1 MIPQR
6 SLTFWIVTQ
15 LAFLVAVIGAG
26 WAGGDLALGLALGS
40 VVLVTLAAL
49 TVASR
54 RGWSI
59 AGLSTGVGD
68 ERERSIYRDA
78 GFRTSEMLIYA
89 LTIWLTITVA
99 QGDPNPTLLAVV
111 LGYAALWIGNLAWLS
126 LSGRRAVKRAA

>member
-1 MIPQR
+1 MIPER

-15 LAFLVAVIGAG
+15 LAFLAAVVAAG
-26 WAGGDLALGLALGS
+26 WAGGDLALGLALGG
-40 VVLVTLAAL
+40 VVLVTLAAF

-68 ERERSIYRDA
+68 EREGSIYREA
-78 GFRTSEMLIYA
+78 GFRTSEMLIYG
-89 LTIWLTITVA
+89 LTIWLTVTVA

-111 LGYAALWIGNLAWLS
+111 LGYAVLWIGNVVWL
-126 LSGRRAVKRAA
+126 LLRGRRPA